1 MDRASKLNTAPYKG
15 HRPRVKSLSSKPQP
29 TDLFNCGNHVNRV
42 GMFRRGQAAV
52 ESAIVIPLM
61 TFLILGV
68 LQLAMLQHAKLMTDY
83 AAYNAARAGIVWNA
97 DRWMMENAAIIS
109 LLPTYEGLVDENSL
123 GNPEKMVKQIIQR
136 ALFYQLH
143 RRLPEAVG
151 LIQGGTDKLLDQLP
165 DLLQGPLGSI
175 RDTVLEASANFVDH
189 TVGNMIAG
197 ALGSSDLQMVTIN
210 IISPKKSAFSMNK
223 PEIDFDDVRQGDSW
237 RDSTRLSIEVQYL
250 YMMRIPFANWIIHQ
264 AWRAQRLGVQLYGS
278 IYRASDQAGADQLWA
293 DGTTPNLTGGD
304 KLTRQLGK
312 IADEAEV
319 YFIPLTSHHTMRM
332 QSNPYRVSLRV
343 H

>member
-1 MDRASKLNTAPYKG
+1 MRDASVKNINYRKCLMKSSCSVYGIRKDR
-15 HRPRVKSLSSKPQP
+15 
-29 TDLFNCGNHVNRV
+29 LFARG
-42 GMFRRGQAAV
+42 FRRGQAAV

-61 TFLILGV
+61 TFMILGV
-68 LQLAMLQHAKLMTDY
+68 LQLAMIQHAKIMTDY

-109 LLPTYEGLVDENSL
+109 LLPTYEGLVDQHSL
-123 GNPEKMVKQIIQR
+123 GNPEMMVKQIVQR

-151 LIQGGTDKLLDQLP
+151 LIQGGTDQLLQQLP
-165 DLLQGPLGSI
+165 DILQGPLGSI
-175 RDTVLEASANFVDH
+175 RDKVLDASAKFVDH
-189 TVGNMIAG
+189 AVGNLIAG
-197 ALGSSDLQMVTIN
+197 ILGPSDLQMITIN
-210 IISPKKSAFSMNK
+210 IISPKSTHFSIEK
-223 PEIDFDDVRQGDSW
+223 TEIDFDDVRRGSSW

-264 AWRAQRLGVQLYGS
+264 AWRAHRLGVRLYGS
-278 IYRASDQAGADQLWA
+278 IYAATDEVTEDHLWGKGKRP
-293 DGTTPNLTGGD
+293 DLSGGD
-304 KLTRQLGK
+304 RLTRQLGD
-312 IADEAEV
+312 IADQAQI

-332 QSNPYRVSLRV
+332 QSNPYRISLRV